1 MAASLSS
8 VSSAFRIVGGSAS
21 AKDDTSSWQT
31 DLACR
36 KLYESL
42 ISANPPTE
50 GAEAARIAERM
61 FTFLQQQRA
70 IEPPKTATYSND
82 LPTLVR
88 SLLAPERKFD
98 HPDFEDTMTLCHGL
112 LEDLGKSIEGQ
123 GQQNLGSEGL
133 TPVVLKSLRQEMNL
147 KRLLAECELA
157 KSRRS
162 CGQEGSS
169 EQLLLEDLKKALI
182 ELERDSQPLINLRLP
197 LTVLKDLQREIKC
210 RETNV
215 DFELAGLNPH
225 FEGSVHDMH
234 DSGELP
240 SFSPQKTGSGNPFA
254 KMKQDLTGRSSSG
267 DLGLPSPCNTRP
279 VSNPRPGSA
288 RPGSTDPHRG
298 MGHREP

>member
-8 VSSAFRIVGGSAS
+8 VSSAFKVFGSSAL
-21 AKDDTSSWQT
+21 AKDDTRLWEMDS
-31 DLACR
+31 ACCE
-36 KLYESL
+36 LYKSL
-42 ISANPPTE
+42 ISATPPKE
-50 GAEAARIAERM
+50 AAEAAKIAERM
-61 FTFLQQQRA
+61 FTFLQQERA
-70 IEPPKTATYSND
+70 IDLPNTVSYSND

-88 SLLAPERKFD
+88 SLLAPERKSD

-112 LEDLGKSIEGQ
+112 LEDLGKSLEGQ

-133 TPVVLKSLRQEMNL
+133 TPVVLKSLRQEMKL

-169 EQLLLEDLKKALI
+169 EQLLLEDLKKALR
-182 ELERDSQPLINLRLP
+182 ELEGDLQPLINLRLP
-197 LTVLKDLQREIKC
+197 LTVLRDLQQEIKC

-215 DFELAGLNPH
+215 DVELAGLNPH